1 MISNFISSNVK
12 NTRMILHI
20 DNIISYINYINYY
33 KLII

>member
-20 DNIISYINYINYY
+20 DIIISYIKSHFHIG
-33 KLII
+33 KL